1 MLESSILGIT
11 VVEWIGYIASAFVLI
26 SLMMAS
32 ILRLRI
38 LNLIGA
44 TFFCIYGLLIG
55 SYPVA
60 VMNFLIALSN
70 IYYLLKFRK
79 IKEEFTIMETSK
91 HSSFMGRFIEI
102 NYKEIKHFFPRFAFK
117 NEVHNISFYILRNM
131 TVAGLFVASHYNA
144 DTLKVVLDYVTPEF
158 RDFKIGNY
166 IHHQLVKYFLS
177 KGYRKL
183 LCETNSPQH
192 IKYLQKMGY
201 RKEVVNNQTVYV
213 KTLG

>member
-1 MLESSILGIT
+1 MFENSVFGIPI
-11 VVEWIGYIASAFVLI
+11 VEWIGYIASGFVLI

-44 TFFCIYGLLIG
+44 AIFCIYGLLIE

-60 VMNFLIALSN
+60 VMNFLIVLSN

-79 IKEEFTIMETSK
+79 IKDEFTIMETSN
-91 HSSFMGRFIEI
+91 SLFMGRFIEI

-131 TVAGLFVASHYNA
+131 TVAGIFVASHY
-144 DTLKVVLDYVTPEF
+144 DTNTLRVVLDYVTPEY

-166 IHHQLVKYFLS
+166 IHHQLIKYFLT

-183 LCETNSPQH
+183 LCKTDSAEH
-192 IKYLQKMGY
+192 IRYLQKMGY
-201 RKEVVNNQTVYV
+201 QKEVVNNQTFYV

>member
-1 MLESSILGIT
+1 MLESSVLNIPI
-11 VVEWIGYIASAFVLI
+11 VEWIGYIASALVLI

-44 TFFCIYGLLIG
+44 TIFCIYGLLIG

-60 VMNFLIALSN
+60 AMNFLIVLSN
-70 IYYLLKFRK
+70 IYYLLKLRK

-91 HSSFMGRFIEI
+91 NSTFMGRFIET
-102 NYKEIKHFFPRFAFK
+102 NYKEIKRFFPKFVFN

-131 TVAGLFVASHYNA
+131 TVAGLFIASHY
-144 DTLKVVLDYVTPEF
+144 DTSTLKVVLDYVTPEY

-166 IHHQLVKYFLS
+166 IHHQLVKYFLA
-177 KGYRKL
+177 KGYRRL
-183 LCETNSPQH
+183 LCETNNPQH
-192 IKYLQKMGY
+192 IKYLEKMGY
-201 RKEVVNNQTVYV
+201 KKDVINNRTVYL